1 MIKNN
6 ENHYVQHFST
16 RIPWK
21 DNVYTGKIDDNP
33 KSNIVAQVIS
43 GIAASRNL
51 EFEEENKGKTIVALL
66 PDSGDRYFSTALFA
80 E

>member
-21 DNVYTGKIDDNP
+21 DNDYTGKIDDNP

-51 EFEEENKGKTIVALL
+51 EFEEENKGKSYLDVGENEMKAWILENELL
-66 PDSGDRYFSTALFA
+66 
-80 E
+80 